1 MALSL
6 FFTEEHD
13 MLRQS
18 IREFVEKELAPHAE
32 EWEEEQMFPDWVFK
46 RMGELGYLGLH
57 YPEEY
62 GGGGGDYFTN
72 IVLAEEITRCGSGSL
87 GMAIAVQVGM
97 ATPPILK
104 FGTEEQKQKYLVP
117 AIAGDKIACLGI
129 TEPGAGS
136 DVANLSTYAEK
147 VNGGWRVNGNKIFI
161 TNGYRANFMTLVART
176 EKRKGYK
183 GMSLFL
189 VDTDTPGF
197 VVNRKLDK
205 VGCRA
210 SDTAEI
216 FFEDM
221 MIPEDSIMGEEGRG
235 FYNIMWELQ
244 GERLIGSAL
253 AIAGSKL
260 TLEGVIQYTK
270 EREQFGKPICKNQAI
285 AHRLA
290 DMATELEAAQALT
303 YLCAW
308 KVDQGEYPVME
319 ISMAKLISAQ
329 VAFKVADEAMQFMG
343 GYGYMMEYPV
353 QRSWRDARLGR
364 IGGGTDEIM
373 REIIATTMGRVD
385 SLKSKRARET
395 APFFQR
401 TPFYQTS
408 PTNERTHARP
418 PHSEMWRRWD
428 TVASPF
434 GCRYRLRD
442 TN

>member
-1 MALSL
+1 MSLSI
-6 FFTEEHD
+6 FFTEEHE

-32 EWEEEQMFPDWVFK
+32 EWEEEGMFPDWVFK

-62 GGGGGDYFTN
+62 GGGGGDYFAN

-104 FGTEEQKQKYLVP
+104 FGNEEQKQEYLVP
-117 AIAGDKIACLGI
+117 AIKGEKIACLGI

-136 DVANLSTYAEK
+136 DVASVSTYAEK
-147 VNGGWRVNGNKIFI
+147 IDGGWRVNGNKIFI
-161 TNGYRANFMTLVART
+161 TNGYRANFMTLLART
-176 EKRKGYK
+176 EKTKGYK

-221 MIPEDSIMGEEGRG
+221 VIPDEALLGEEGRG

-253 AIAGSKL
+253 AIAGAKL
-260 TLEGVIQYTK
+260 TLEGAIAYTK
-270 EREQFGKPICKNQAI
+270 ERVQFGKPICKNQAI

-290 DMATELEAAQALT
+290 DLATKIEAAQALI
-303 YLCAW
+303 YLTTW
-308 KVDQGEYPVME
+308 KVDQGEYPVKE
-319 ISMAKLISAQ
+319 ISMAKLLSAQ
-329 VAFKVADEAMQFMG
+329 VAFEVADEALQFMG

-373 REIIATTMGRVD
+373 REVIATTMG
-385 SLKSKRARET
+385 LYA
-395 APFFQR
+395 
-401 TPFYQTS
+401 
-408 PTNERTHARP
+408 
-418 PHSEMWRRWD
+418 
-428 TVASPF
+428 
-434 GCRYRLRD
+434 
-442 TN
+442 

>member
-1 MALSL
+1 MGASL
-6 FFTEEHD
+6 FFNEEHE

-32 EWEEEQMFPDWVFK
+32 EWEEEGMFPNSVFK

-62 GGGGGDYFTN
+62 GGGAGDYFTN

-136 DVANLSTYAEK
+136 DVAGLTTFAEK
-147 VNGGWRVNGNKIFI
+147 VGGGWKVNGNKTFI
-161 TNGYRANFMTLVART
+161 TNGYRADFMTLVART
-176 EKRKGYK
+176 EKVKGYK
-183 GMSLFL
+183 GISLFL

-197 VVNRKLDK
+197 VVSRKLDK

-221 MIPEDSIMGEEGRG
+221 LIPEDSMLGEEGRG

-244 GERLIGSAL
+244 GERLIAAAL
-253 AIAGSKL
+253 SVAGAKL
-260 TLEGVIQYTK
+260 TLEGAIQYTR
-270 EREQFGKPICKNQAI
+270 EREQFGKPICKNQVI
-285 AHRLA
+285 AHRIADLA
-290 DMATELEAAQALT
+290 TKLEACEAFLYLT
-303 YLCAW
+303 AW
-308 KVDQGEYPVME
+308 KVDQGEYPVKE
-319 ISMAKLISAQ
+319 ISMVKLMSTQA
-329 VAFKVADEAMQFMG
+329 AFEVADEAMQFMG

-373 REIIATTMGRVD
+373 REVIATTMG
-385 SLKSKRARET
+385 L
-395 APFFQR
+395 
-401 TPFYQTS
+401 
-408 PTNERTHARP
+408 HAK
-418 PHSEMWRRWD
+418 
-428 TVASPF
+428 
-434 GCRYRLRD
+434 
-442 TN
+442 

>member
-1 MALSL
+1 MSSSL
-6 FFTEEHD
+6 FFTEEHE
-13 MLRQS
+13 MLRKT

-32 EWEEEQMFPDWVFK
+32 EWEEEGMFPNWVFK
-46 RMGELGYLGLH
+46 RMGELGFLGLH

-97 ATPPILK
+97 ATPPIMR
-104 FGTEEQKQKYLVP
+104 FGNDEQKQKYLVP

-136 DVANLSTYAEK
+136 DVASLTTYAEK

-161 TNGYRANFMTLVART
+161 TNGYRADFMTLVART
-176 EKRKGYK
+176 EKRLGYK

-189 VDTDTPGF
+189 VDTDNPGF
-197 VVNRKLDK
+197 VVNRKLEK

-210 SDTAEI
+210 SDTGEI

-221 MIPEDSIMGEEGRG
+221 FLPEGSMLGEEGRG

-260 TLEGVIQYTK
+260 TLEETIAYTK
-270 EREQFGKPICKNQAI
+270 ERVQFGKPICKNQAI
-285 AHRLA
+285 AHRIADLA
-290 DMATELEAAQALT
+290 TKLEACESFL

-308 KVDQGEYPVME
+308 KQENGEYPVKE
-319 ISMAKLISAQ
+319 ISMLKLISAQ
-329 VAFKVADEAMQFMG
+329 VAFEVADECVQFMG
-343 GYGYMMEYPV
+343 GYGYMMEYPT
-353 QRSWRDARLGR
+353 QRAWRDSRLGR

-373 REIIATTMGRVD
+373 REIIATTMG
-385 SLKSKRARET
+385 LYA
-395 APFFQR
+395 
-401 TPFYQTS
+401 
-408 PTNERTHARP
+408 
-418 PHSEMWRRWD
+418 
-428 TVASPF
+428 
-434 GCRYRLRD
+434 
-442 TN
+442 

>member
-1 MALSL
+1 VVVNNLSTIRRKEQGMGLSL
-6 FFTEEHD
+6 FFNEEHE

-18 IREFVEKELAPHAE
+18 VREFVEKELAPHAD
-32 EWEEEQMFPDWVFK
+32 EWEEEGMFPDWVFK

-104 FGTEEQKQKYLVP
+104 FGSEEQKQKYLVP

-136 DVANLSTYAEK
+136 DVASLTTFAEK

-161 TNGYRANFMTLVART
+161 TNGYRADFMTLVART
-176 EKRKGYK
+176 EKIKGYK
-183 GMSLFL
+183 GISLFM

-221 MIPEDSIMGEEGRG
+221 MLPEDAIMGEEGRG

-253 AIAGSKL
+253 AIAGAKL
-260 TLEGVIQYTK
+260 TLEGAIAYTK

-285 AHRLA
+285 AHRIADLA
-290 DMATELEAAQALT
+290 TKLEAAESLI

-308 KVDQGEYPVME
+308 KTNQGDFPVKE
-319 ISMAKLISAQ
+319 ISMAKLISGQ
-329 VAFKVADEAMQFMG
+329 VAFEVADECMQFMG

-373 REIIATTMGRVD
+373 REIIATTMG
-385 SLKSKRARET
+385 LYA
-395 APFFQR
+395 
-401 TPFYQTS
+401 
-408 PTNERTHARP
+408 
-418 PHSEMWRRWD
+418 
-428 TVASPF
+428 
-434 GCRYRLRD
+434 
-442 TN
+442 

>member
-6 FFTEEHD
+6 FFTEEHE

-32 EWEEEQMFPDWVFK
+32 EWEEEGMFPDWVFK

-72 IVLAEEITRCGSGSL
+72 IVLAEEITRSGSGSL

-97 ATPPILK
+97 ATPPILA

-117 AIAGDKIACLGI
+117 AIKGEKIACLGI

-136 DVANLSTYAEK
+136 DVASITTYAEK
-147 VNGGWRVNGNKIFI
+147 IDGGWRVNGNKIFI
-161 TNGYRANFMTLVART
+161 TNGYRADFMTLVART
-176 EKRKGYK
+176 EKTKGYK

-221 MIPEDSIMGEEGRG
+221 VIPEDALLGEEGRG

-253 AIAGSKL
+253 AIAGAKL
-260 TLEGVIQYTK
+260 TLEGVIAYTK
-270 EREQFGKPICKNQAI
+270 ERVQFGKPICKNQAI

-290 DMATELEAAQALT
+290 DLATKIEAAQALI
-303 YLCAW
+303 YLTAW
-308 KVDQGEYPVME
+308 KVDQGEYPVKE
-319 ISMAKLISAQ
+319 ISMAKLMSAQ
-329 VAFKVADEAMQFMG
+329 VAFEVADEALQFMG

-373 REIIATTMGRVD
+373 REIIATTMG
-385 SLKSKRARET
+385 LYA
-395 APFFQR
+395 
-401 TPFYQTS
+401 
-408 PTNERTHARP
+408 
-418 PHSEMWRRWD
+418 
-428 TVASPF
+428 
-434 GCRYRLRD
+434 
-442 TN
+442 

>member
-1 MALSL
+1 MGSSL

-18 IREFVEKELAPHAE
+18 LREFVEKELAPHAE
-32 EWEEEQMFPDWVFK
+32 EWEEEGMFPNWVFK

-62 GGGGGDYFTN
+62 GGGDGDYFTN

-104 FGTEEQKQKYLVP
+104 FGSDEQKQKYLVP

-147 VNGGWRVNGNKIFI
+147 VDGGWKVNGNKIFI
-161 TNGYRANFMTLVART
+161 TNGYRADFMTLVART

-189 VDTDTPGF
+189 VDTDNPGF

-221 MIPEDSIMGEEGRG
+221 MLPEDAIMGEEGRG

-253 AIAGSKL
+253 AIGGSKL
-260 TLEGVIQYTK
+260 ALDEVIKYTR

-290 DMATELEAAQALT
+290 DMATKLEACEAFLYVT
-303 YLCAW
+303 AW
-308 KVDQGEYPVME
+308 KVNNGEYPVKE
-319 ISMAKLISAQ
+319 ISMLKLMSAL
-329 VAFKVADEAMQFMG
+329 VAFEVADECMQFMG
-343 GYGYMMEYPV
+343 GYGYMMEYPA
-353 QRSWRDARLGR
+353 QRAWRDARLGR

-373 REIIATTMGRVD
+373 REIIATTMG
-385 SLKSKRARET
+385 LYA
-395 APFFQR
+395 
-401 TPFYQTS
+401 
-408 PTNERTHARP
+408 
-418 PHSEMWRRWD
+418 
-428 TVASPF
+428 
-434 GCRYRLRD
+434 
-442 TN
+442 